1 MLAIALLYGSD
12 QITADKVFAITS
24 YFSIIAHTMTQQF
37 VRGIA
42 EIAEALVALKRLQN
56 FLELEEKQTKPIA
69 YTPNGNNMC
78 NGIVNES
85 FNDENNVQYCMH
97 G

>member
-1 MLAIALLYGSD
+1 
-12 QITADKVFAITS
+12 
-24 YFSIIAHTMTQQF
+24 MTQQF

-69 YTPNGNNMC
+69 YTPNGHSMC

-85 FNDENNVQYCMH
+85 FNDENNVQICMH